1 MGEDEFDKGWAR
13 MNPRSS
19 CEQKNCFWS
28 PSTNLYCHKS
38 RLVVEDNARPFQV
51 INKTSDFISQTTA
64 MPSRITKRFF
74 F

>member
-28 PSTNLYCHKS
+28 RKVQIFT
-38 RLVVEDNARPFQV
+38 V
-51 INKTSDFISQTTA
+51 ISPGWLLKTMLDLF
-64 MPSRITKRFF
+64 K
-74 F
+74 